1 MATEYRRRSKSI
13 PHDTFD
19 NPDLLATGPAH
30 KCEFCYKT
38 FATDARLKKHM
49 AVYAGDETKPLECRT
64 CGKRFLT
71 NAALASHIKTHNNP
85 DTFLTALS
93 AGKNLDKLPG

>member
-1 MATEYRRRSKSI
+1 
-13 PHDTFD
+13 
-19 NPDLLATGPAH
+19 
-30 KCEFCYKT
+30 
-38 FATDARLKKHM
+38 M

-64 CGKRFLT
+64 CGKSFLT